1 MKKNMNIFE
10 KLANNII
17 TGGLRKEL
25 YNINK
30 IKKNEKLDMYV
41 GENALYEGFALES
54 IQSEKE
60 DSSKLKSELRDYFK
74 KEQKYPEEIGNHPD
88 FAHLENEVEKH
99 YAVSV
104 FVDIKGSTKLATIK
118 KLSLEDVRE
127 IKNRILTTAIS
138 IFQVFDGHIH
148 RLQGDAIFALFVRKD
163 KSKEESIIDALNAV
177 TILQH
182 VFQNVLSKI
191 FEEAELPSIDIRT
204 GLDFGDDQD
213 VLWSK
218 YGIDGC
224 NEITTTSIYTDLAAK
239 LQHKARANNIMIGDN
254 IRNKLDLPE
263 EFYKEKIRME
273 NGEKVKDLYILDY
286 KEFRYRMWEFNWT
299 KYISYFPQLPN
310 NQYALSCYSYFPYS
324 DFEVICK
331 YEDENGEMKKY
342 ERNSKILPK
351 GIKLLFS
358 VNILNPYLATLTKSF
373 EWEVN
378 NRGFEAS
385 KNGVTQFKTPAHI
398 DRPFECP
405 QSTAY
410 KGHHY
415 MKLKIK
421 SSEGRTIGE
430 DNFGIFIE

>member
-1 MKKNMNIFE
+1 MNIFE

-17 TGGLRKEL
+17 TDGLRNEL

-41 GENALYEGFALES
+41 DENNLYKEVALES
-54 IQSEKE
+54 IQSEKK
-60 DSSKLKSELRDYFK
+60 DSSKLKNELRDYFK
-74 KEQKYPEEIGNHPD
+74 REKKYPEEIGNHPD

-118 KLSLEDVRE
+118 KLSLEEVRE

-191 FEEAELPSIDIRT
+191 FEEAKLPSIDIRT

-218 YGIDGC
+218 YGIDYC
-224 NEITTTSIYTDLAAK
+224 NEITTTSIHTDLAAK

-254 IRNKLDLPE
+254 IRNQLDLPE
-263 EFYKEKIRME
+263 EFYKERINIE
-273 NGEKVKDLYILDY
+273 NGEKIKDLYILNY
-286 KEFRYRMWEFNWT
+286 KEFRYRMWEFNWN
-299 KYISYFPQLPN
+299 KYISYFSQLPN
-310 NQYALSCYSYFPYS
+310 NPYVKNHHLYFPYS

-342 ERNSKILPK
+342 ERNSKPLPK

-358 VNILNPYLATLTKSF
+358 VEIHNLQLATLSKNF

-378 NRGFEAS
+378 NRGIEAS
-385 KNGVTQFKTPAHI
+385 KDGKITQFKTPAHI

-415 MKLKIK
+415 MNLKIK
-421 SSEGRTIGE
+421 SFEGRTIGE